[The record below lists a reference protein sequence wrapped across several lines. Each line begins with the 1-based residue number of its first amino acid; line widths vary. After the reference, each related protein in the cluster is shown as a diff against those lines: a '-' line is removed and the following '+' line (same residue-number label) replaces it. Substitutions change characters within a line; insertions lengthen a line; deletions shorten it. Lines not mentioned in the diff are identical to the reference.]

1 MRIGPVATRPASLS
15 APSDRGEATRRHI
28 LDVAASAFAEHGYR
42 GISLNDIV
50 RESRLTKGAF
60 YFHFP
65 SKEALALAV
74 FQDKQEL
81 WLARTMS
88 AAATEKRAIDQ
99 LEAMLDVGCD
109 LCETDSSARVVGRLC
124 FELSS
129 EQHLL
134 PLMRDHL
141 TKWFDATEH
150 VIARAQDEGD
160 VRRDLDARQMAET
173 IVAAFIGI
181 EQISDE
187 LSRLKD
193 FRRRIEGLRTLVSAA
208 LRTRT

>member
-1 MRIGPVATRPASLS
+1 MATKTASLS
-15 APSDRGEATRRHI
+15 PPADRAETTRRHI

-50 RESRLTKGAF
+50 RESGLTKGAF

-65 SKEALALAV
+65 SKEALAVAV

-81 WLARTMS
+81 WIGRTAEAMS
-88 AAATEKRAIDQ
+88 AHTRAIDQ
-99 LEAMLDVGCD
+99 LEAMLDAGCE
-109 LCETDSSARVVGRLC
+109 LCESDASARVVGRLC

-129 EQHLL
+129 EERLL
-134 PLMRDHL
+134 PLMSDHL
-141 TKWFDATEH
+141 DKWFEVTAH
-150 VIARAQDEGD
+150 VIARAQEEGD
-160 VRRDLDARQMAET
+160 ARPDLDARQMAET

-187 LSRLKD
+187 LSRLSD
-193 FRRRIEGLRTLVSAA
+193 FRRRIEGLRTLTLAA
-208 LRTRT
+208 LRTGQ